1 MINER
6 GHIDD
11 NGFVSQYWYDADG
24 ERTVKTF
31 GDGTVVY
38 VNSLFSGGNTQ
49 TAKFILYVSPYLVAS
64 QGGKYTKHIY
74 VGSQRIVSKL
84 GDLQSYGADPRR
96 IPYAGSESDNINVDY
111 KGKYTSQQQSIKN
124 NYTAFDVPYNGK
136 DNDDYVDGDGFCCDD
151 IGQGT
156 ATRSLNPGQNDNY
169 EQAQFYYHPD
179 HLGSSSFITNLDG
192 DVTQHIEYVPFGEVF
207 FEERNN
213 VWNTPY
219 LFNAKELDEE
229 TELYYYG
236 ARYYDSRVS
245 LWLST
250 DPLELEYPNISSY
263 IYTFNNPVKF
273 IDPTGMSGEDPPTQN
288 WLIPQF
294 QKGQY
299 GRNILANGVTFLN
312 NVSADILNTAVSI
325 VNAPIDVGQ
334 TLYKRGFAG
343 VGEEINASI
352 NAIGNSFKSE
362 YDYITTTPAKQ
373 QFNDFVNGFKDPA
386 LWESSVAFG
395 VTLFVGGGAK
405 NVGSKGAV
413 KAAKGSTNLLK
424 PLGLGSTG
432 RTTAA
437 NLTEQLAMKE
447 IMSNPSAGQIIKK
460 SLSDP
465 RWRGWSK
472 MTNKTAHGV
481 EIHYN
486 ALWKN
491 GKIISIDD
499 FIFITP

>member
-207 FEERNN
+207 IEERNN

-229 TELYYYG
+229 TGLYYYG
-236 ARYYDSRVS
+236 ARYYNPRISIWISV
-245 LWLST
+245 
-250 DPLELEYPNISSY
+250 DPKAAEMPEWSPYSFS
-263 IYTFNNPVKF
+263 FNNPIIF
-273 IDPTGMSGEDPPTQN
+273 IDPDGMKPTPSQAASMA
-288 WLIPQF
+288 WHIYDGK
-294 QKGQY
+294 KGQVVDGWTLSNVY
-299 GRNILANGVTFLN
+299 TDENNPGYKSGLYTREVDGVMEYTMVNMGTIPGIGKKNRDSMSENLEQPFGGPEHMKLSLDKARELN
-312 NVSADILNTAVSI
+312 NTLGPDADLT
-325 VNAPIDVGQ
+325 
-334 TLYKRGFAG
+334 
-343 VGEEINASI
+343 
-352 NAIGNSFKSE
+352 
-362 YDYITTTPAKQ
+362 
-373 QFNDFVNGFKDPA
+373 
-386 LWESSVAFG
+386 
-395 VTLFVGGGAK
+395 FVGHSKGGAEATANAVATNRDAYVFNPAAVNLK
-405 NVGSKGAV
+405 AYGLSSKDYTASMTAFVV
-413 KAAKGSTNLLK
+413 KGDPVAATYS
-424 PLGLGSTG
+424 
-432 RTTAA
+432 
-437 NLTEQLAMKE
+437 
-447 IMSNPSAGQIIKK
+447 
-460 SLSDP
+460 
-465 RWRGWSK
+465 
-472 MTNKTAHGV
+472 
-481 EIHYN
+481 
-486 ALWKN
+486 
-491 GKIISIDD
+491 
-499 FIFITP
+499 